1 MYTYINVQAWHFYRM
16 SCPIDIDFTVNA
28 FFVFCLYQLAFKS
41 KFLCGSEHALLEKM
55 FNVVLYSSLFSFKNP
70 LFKKV
75 LYYGMIGGARG
86 GTLTMH

>member
-1 MYTYINVQAWHFYRM
+1 M

-28 FFVFCLYQLAFKS
+28 FSVFCLQTAVKS

-75 LYYGMIGGARG
+75 LYYGTIGGARG
-86 GTLTMH
+86 GTLTTH